1 LAEISVSA
9 IEVRVEGSMK
19 IFSNTGG
26 VFATNSYLVIDEESK
41 QAVIFDA
48 PNDTTAPLLRAAVE
62 HQTELIGLWLTHGHI
77 DHIAD
82 HAAVTAKFPGAKM
95 LIHQLDEPKL
105 QNPNSMYPVPFTT
118 PARNADAYLTN
129 GQILKI
135 GKNQVQ
141 VIHTPGHS
149 PGHVAFYI
157 PAEKVLIGGDLILM
171 GAVGRTDFPD
181 CSFADLE
188 ASLRR
193 IIQLPGETQLLPGH
207 GHPSLLSEEAAENPY
222 VQQAMQMK

>member
-1 LAEISVSA
+1 
-9 IEVRVEGSMK
+9 MK

-26 VFATNSYLVIDEESK
+26 VFATNAYLVLDEESK

-48 PNDTTAPLLRAAVE
+48 PNDTTAPLLKAVAE
-62 HQTELIGLWLTHGHI
+62 QQADLIGLWLTHGHI

-82 HAAVTAKFPGAKM
+82 HAVVSEKFPDAKV

-105 QNPNSMYPVPFTT
+105 QNPNSMYPLPFTT
-118 PARNADAYLTN
+118 ASRNADGYLTD

-135 GKNQVQ
+135 GKHEVQ

-157 PAEKVLIGGDLILM
+157 PSEKVLIVGDLILM

-181 CSFADLE
+181 CSFSDLE

-193 IIQLPGETQLLPGH
+193 VMQLPGDTTLLAGH
-207 GHPSLLSEEAAENPY
+207 GHPSLLREEAAGNPY
-222 VQQAMQMK
+222 VRQAMAKK